1 MAFAALSHLSLIVLA
16 IYGFSFTGWTGA
28 VYQILNHGVV
38 DAALFLLLGAL
49 EVRYATSEIGA
60 YGGVAARLP
69 RTATFFVIAS
79 LAMIGLPMLG
89 GFVGEF
95 MILSSTFT
103 GVSKGWAIAAALGVI
118 LGAAY
123 MLSLVQRIFYGP
135 ESAMTASKPAND
147 VHFGELAVLA
157 PLAVLMLVMGLA
169 PSFWTNSIQSGV
181 HPPPLNGTT
190 PMPMSICRSVARGGA
205 AVTPVPDIYR
215 ILPEVILT
223 VTGVAI
229 MLLEASMRPGWPRR
243 PLGWVAAI
251 GTTLALWASL
261 WQLSLPVGTG
271 FFGTVETSPFTVFF
285 HVLICGIV
293 LVALLLSLDTLPE
306 DSHHQGEFYAL
317 VVFGAVG
324 MCLLTGAVE
333 LLLVFIAL
341 EISSIATYILAGYR
355 KETGRGPEAAIK
367 YFLLGSFATGFLLYG
382 IALIFGA
389 TGTTQVYEIARLA
402 PTAENHSLVLAAL
415 GLMLVGILF
424 KVSAAPFHVWTP
436 DVYEGAPSP
445 VVALLSTAPK
455 AAAFALLLR
464 VVYEMFPSL
473 HSLWAPLLW
482 IVAVLS
488 MTLGNLAA
496 LRQQNVKR
504 MLAYSSIAHAGYLL
518 AAFAGLGTSGI
529 AAASF
534 YTAAYAAMNVGIFA
548 VVTLVSGYDEKLPL
562 IDDFRGLIY
571 RAPLLGSLLLFFL
584 VSLVGIP
591 FTGGFF
597 GKFYSFSAAV
607 NGGAVALAIIGL
619 LNSGLAAGYY
629 LHLALVSV
637 QREPSAERQG
647 AAAPQVG
654 VAVGAALLLAVV
666 ATLVLG
672 IVPGEVLRAAQSGA
686 HTLQAPPVDNTPS
699 GDAVQP

>member
-1 MAFAALSHLSLIVLA
+1 MN
-16 IYGFSFTGWTGA
+16 
-28 VYQILNHGVV
+28 Q
-38 DAALFLLLGAL
+38 
-49 EVRYATSEIGA
+49 
-60 YGGVAARLP
+60 
-69 RTATFFVIAS
+69 
-79 LAMIGLPMLG
+79 
-89 GFVGEF
+89 
-95 MILSSTFT
+95 
-103 GVSKGWAIAAALGVI
+103 
-118 LGAAY
+118 
-123 MLSLVQRIFYGP
+123 
-135 ESAMTASKPAND
+135 
-147 VHFGELAVLA
+147 
-157 PLAVLMLVMGLA
+157 
-169 PSFWTNSIQSGV
+169 
-181 HPPPLNGTT
+181 
-190 PMPMSICRSVARGGA
+190 
-205 AVTPVPDIYR
+205 VPDIFR

-223 VTGVAI
+223 LTGVAVMMI
-229 MLLEASMRPGWPRR
+229 DASLRSTWPRR
-243 PLGWVAAI
+243 PLGWIAAI

-261 WQLSLPVGTG
+261 WQLSLPTGTG
-271 FFGTVETSPFTVFF
+271 FFSTVETSPFTVFF

-333 LLLVFIAL
+333 LLVVFIAL
-341 EISSIATYILAGYR
+341 EISSISTYILAGYR

-382 IALIFGA
+382 IALVFGA
-389 TGTTQVYEIARLA
+389 TGTTQIYEVSRLVTSA
-402 PTAENHSLVLAAL
+402 QNQSLVLVAL
-415 GLMLVGILF
+415 ALMLVGILF

-473 HSLWAPLLW
+473 HNIWAPLLW

-488 MTLGNLAA
+488 MTVGNLAA

-534 YTAAYAAMNVGIFA
+534 YIAAYAAMNVGIFA
-548 VVTLVSGYDEKLPL
+548 VITVASGYEENLPL
-562 IDDFRGLIY
+562 IDDFRGLLY

-607 NGGAVALAIIGL
+607 DGGAIALAIIGL
-619 LNSGLAAGYY
+619 LNSGVAAAYY
-629 LHLALVSV
+629 LRLALVAA
-637 QREPSAERQG
+637 QRDPTASERSAIP
-647 AAAPQVG
+647 APQVG
-654 VAVGAALLLAVV
+654 VAVGAALLLAVA

-686 HTLQAPPVDNTPS
+686 HTLQAPPPDIAPANA
-699 GDAVQP
+699 AVESQAKP

>member
-1 MAFAALSHLSLIVLA
+1 M
-16 IYGFSFTGWTGA
+16 
-28 VYQILNHGVV
+28 N
-38 DAALFLLLGAL
+38 
-49 EVRYATSEIGA
+49 
-60 YGGVAARLP
+60 
-69 RTATFFVIAS
+69 
-79 LAMIGLPMLG
+79 
-89 GFVGEF
+89 
-95 MILSSTFT
+95 
-103 GVSKGWAIAAALGVI
+103 
-118 LGAAY
+118 
-123 MLSLVQRIFYGP
+123 
-135 ESAMTASKPAND
+135 
-147 VHFGELAVLA
+147 
-157 PLAVLMLVMGLA
+157 
-169 PSFWTNSIQSGV
+169 
-181 HPPPLNGTT
+181 
-190 PMPMSICRSVARGGA
+190 
-205 AVTPVPDIYR
+205 PVPDVYR
-215 ILPEVILT
+215 ILPEVVLT
-223 VTGVAI
+223 LTGVAV
-229 MLLEASMRPGWPRR
+229 MLLESVFPPNWPRR
-243 PLGWVAAI
+243 SLGWVAAL
-251 GTTLALWASL
+251 GTTFALWASL

-389 TGTTQVYEIARLA
+389 TGTTQIYEIARLA
-402 PTAENHSLVLAAL
+402 PNAENHGLVLASLA
-415 GLMLVGILF
+415 LMLVGILF

-445 VVALLSTAPK
+445 VVALMSTAPK

-473 HSLWAPLLW
+473 HDLWAPLLW

-488 MTLGNLAA
+488 MTVGNLAA

-518 AAFAGLGTSGI
+518 AAFAGLGNTGI

-548 VVTLVSGYDEKLPL
+548 VITLVSGYDDKLPM
-562 IDDFRGLIY
+562 IDDFRGLLY
-571 RAPLLGSLLLFFL
+571 RSPLLGGLLLFFL

-607 NGGAVALAIIGL
+607 DGGAVALAIIGL
-619 LNSGLAAGYY
+619 LNSGLAAAYY
-629 LHLALVSV
+629 LRLALAAAD
-637 QREPSAERQG
+637 RTPSATDRS
-647 AAAPQVG
+647 AVPTPQVG
-654 VAVGAALLLAVV
+654 VAVGAALLLAVA

-686 HTLQAPPVDNTPS
+686 HTLQAPPQDVAPS
-699 GDAVQP
+699 GDAVAP